1 MSPDI
6 WLSALLADNGHTAY
20 LRQYGSPRTADAFRA
35 RVPLCRYEDLAPWI
49 ARIVSGE
56 PDVLFAGRP
65 VAFERTGGNSGG
77 AKLIPY
83 SAAGL
88 RDFQRNLGP
97 WVEGI
102 LRDYDIR
109 GSVYFATSPA
119 ARAPESIGGIP
130 VGLPDSAYL
139 GEALGAKLAALS
151 VISPALL
158 ARFAQQS
165 DLALWRRDTVAA
177 LLAARDLELISVWS
191 PTFLLRLLDEM
202 DERDEI
208 PAPQNIWPRLKLIS
222 CWTSGASRLHAQ
234 VLAERLP
241 QARIQA
247 KGLLSTEAVVSVPD
261 AAGCAVPVT
270 HGFSE
275 FIPLDATG
283 QPNGEPVCV
292 DALCSGA
299 CHEVV
304 LTTASGLYRYRSG
317 DRVRV
322 GAQNA
327 QGKPILE
334 FIGRGSLYCD
344 LVGEKLEEA
353 FVAKCL
359 STFDVETLL
368 IPDFHHPGYVLVSAR
383 PLSADALNAVE
394 QSLAANPQ
402 YAYARALGQL
412 APLRPLIHPRPQVR
426 VEEVLLQRGQC
437 PGNIKATALRPDEFW
452 LAAFGETGT
461 HSRTVA

>member
-1 MSPDI
+1 MCPDI

-20 LRQYGSPRTADAFRA
+20 LQQYGSPRTADEFCA

-56 PDVLFAGRP
+56 SDVLFAGRP
-65 VAFERTGGNSGG
+65 VAFERTGGSSGG
-77 AKLIPY
+77 SKLIPY

-102 LRDYDIR
+102 LQEYDIR
-109 GSVYFATSPA
+109 GGVYFATSPA
-119 ARAPESIGGIP
+119 ARAPESVGGIP
-130 VGLPDSAYL
+130 VGMPDNAYL

-151 VISPALL
+151 VISPVLL

-165 DLALWRRDTVAA
+165 DLASWRRDTVAA

-191 PTFLLRLLDEM
+191 PTFLLRLLDE
-202 DERDEI
+202 I
-208 PAPQNIWPRLKLIS
+208 PVPQSIWPRLKLIS

-234 VLAERLP
+234 ALAERLP
-241 QARIQA
+241 QARIQP

-261 AAGCAVPVT
+261 IAGCVVPVT

-283 QPNGEPVCV
+283 QPNGDPVCV
-292 DALCSGA
+292 DALCAGA
-299 CHEVV
+299 CYEVV

-322 GAQNA
+322 GAQGA
-327 QGKPILE
+327 QGKPTLE

-353 FVAKCL
+353 FVAQCL
-359 STFDVETLL
+359 STLDVETLL
-368 IPDFHHPGYVLVSAR
+368 IPDFYHPGYVLVSAC
-383 PLSADALNAVE
+383 PLAADALNAVE
-394 QSLAANPQ
+394 QGLAANPQ

-412 APLRPLIHPRPQVR
+412 APLRLLIHPRPQVR
-426 VEEVLLQRGQC
+426 VEEILLRREQR
-437 PGNIKATALRPDEFW
+437 PGNIKVTALRPEEFW
-452 LAAFGETGT
+452 LAAFGETDT
-461 HSRTVA
+461 HDRTAI